1 MLSWYYSIL
10 DELDEY
16 QKGTGSTLSADV
28 SELIDTSV
36 EIRHM
41 FTGKPSDKQQLVLD
55 KAWETYERIAD
66 TAVTWVTA
74 PATYMMKRYM
84 PQYAGA
90 VAAGGNISRWTADGM
105 KYVMKVTGYDERI
118 VQQHMDRHHLD

>member
-28 SELIDTSV
+28 ESLIQTSTD
-36 EIRHM
+36 IRHM

-66 TAVTWVTA
+66 SAVTWVTA
-74 PATYMMKRYM
+74 PATYMLNRYA
-84 PQYAGA
+84 PQFKG
-90 VAAGGNISRWTADGM
+90 VGPAAGNLSRWTADGM